1 MNSVHSIESLA
12 AGDAQHKLFQTL
24 GPTLMISM
32 AYIDLGKWLV
42 AVDAGSRFG
51 YDLVLLVLFFDFSAI
66 LFQYLS
72 TCIGMVTGKNLA
84 EICCLEYSKVIC
96 VVLGLQ
102 AWLSLLTSELTMIA
116 GMAVGF
122 NLVFEHDNLITAICF
137 ASVVV
142 NLLPYTLSRLDKVAG
157 ICNACI
163 AGFTLLC
170 FVLGLL
176 ISHPHT
182 PVNMNAMF
190 PKLSGESAY
199 SLMALLGAN
208 IIVHNFYTHSAFV
221 QVQRRSSHTLGS
233 LFHDH
238 LFSILF
244 IFTGIYLVN
253 YILLSSAADESSE
266 TVVMNFQDA
275 TELMHQIFTNPAG
288 PIVLLVILLFSSH
301 IISLTCIVSGDVI
314 SENFFGVKLPLS
326 AHHLLP
332 KGLAMVLSIY
342 FAKVAGP
349 EGIYQLLIMC
359 PVIQAMLL
367 PSSIIPILRV
377 SSSRLL
383 MGRYRIALCIEIFAF
398 LAFLLVVF
406 TNIIFTAEIMFG
418 TSTWTNNLKGDTGSP
433 AILPYSVVVLISCA
447 SIGFTLLLAVTPLK
461 SASSEAQTHL
471 SSMHS
476 QRGALGTTQRE
487 ATSLE
492 KIEHEEVQS
501 CSVGAVLMGSSEG
514 NKKSV
519 HLRRTLSG

>member
-1 MNSVHSIESLA
+1 
-12 AGDAQHKLFQTL
+12 
-24 GPTLMISM
+24 
-32 AYIDLGKWLV
+32 
-42 AVDAGSRFG
+42 
-51 YDLVLLVLFFDFSAI
+51 
-66 LFQYLS
+66 
-72 TCIGMVTGKNLA
+72 
-84 EICCLEYSKVIC
+84 
-96 VVLGLQ
+96 
-102 AWLSLLTSELTMIA
+102 MIA

-301 IISLTCIVSGDVI
+301 IISLTCIVSGEVI

-332 KGLAMVLSIY
+332 KGLAMVLNIY

-461 SASSEAQTHL
+461 SASNEAQTHL

-487 ATSLE
+487 ATSL
-492 KIEHEEVQS
+492 KKFEHEEVQS

-514 NKKSV
+514 HKKSV

>member
-24 GPTLMISM
+24 GPTLLISM

-51 YDLVLLVLFFDFSAI
+51 YDLVLLVLFFNFSAI

-142 NLLPYTLSRLDKVAG
+142 NLLPYTLSRL
-157 ICNACI
+157 
-163 AGFTLLC
+163 
-170 FVLGLL
+170 
-176 ISHPHT
+176 
-182 PVNMNAMF
+182 
-190 PKLSGESAY
+190 
-199 SLMALLGAN
+199 
-208 IIVHNFYTHSAFV
+208 
-221 QVQRRSSHTLGS
+221 VQRRSSHTLGS

-301 IISLTCIVSGDVI
+301 IISLTCIVSGEVI

-332 KGLAMVLSIY
+332 KGLAMVLNIY

-461 SASSEAQTHL
+461 SASNEAQTHL

-487 ATSLE
+487 ATSL
-492 KIEHEEVQS
+492 KKFEHEEVQS

-514 NKKSV
+514 HKKSV

>member
-1 MNSVHSIESLA
+1 MIFVGLREDAFLGLHLAPVVTAEKGFFWGFITTLYLEEDSVARALIISIRGIHLSGL
-12 AGDAQHKLFQTL
+12 
-24 GPTLMISM
+24 
-32 AYIDLGKWLV
+32 WLV
-42 AVDAGSRFG
+42 AVDAGSRITLKIYSYFLTITSSFG
-51 YDLVLLVLFFDFSAI
+51 DINLILYFYMTDRSAAWNTV
-66 LFQYLS
+66 S
-72 TCIGMVTGKNLA
+72 TH
-84 EICCLEYSKVIC
+84 YS
-96 VVLGLQ
+96 LPEH
-102 AWLSLLTSELTMIA
+102 AIA

-288 PIVLLVILLFSSH
+288 PIRT
-301 IISLTCIVSGDVI
+301 SL
-314 SENFFGVKLPLS
+314 
-326 AHHLLP
+326 
-332 KGLAMVLSIY
+332 
-342 FAKVAGP
+342 VAGP
-349 EGIYQLLIMC
+349 EGIYH
-359 PVIQAMLL
+359 
-367 PSSIIPILRV
+367 
-377 SSSRLL
+377 
-383 MGRYRIALCIEIFAF
+383 
-398 LAFLLVVF
+398 
-406 TNIIFTAEIMFG
+406 
-418 TSTWTNNLKGDTGSP
+418 P
-433 AILPYSVVVLISCA
+433 AILPYS
-447 SIGFTLLLAVTPLK
+447 
-461 SASSEAQTHL
+461 THL
-471 SSMHS
+471 SMKNPSAENFIWIIVQMKKLRGPLLMLPQMKKVCVPILSMIRVS
-476 QRGALGTTQRE
+476 IGVYMCIYVTILYAMELK
-487 ATSLE
+487 L
-492 KIEHEEVQS
+492 IEIEGIVKFG
-501 CSVGAVLMGSSEG
+501 VGITIHHFLLLMIIS
-514 NKKSV
+514 
-519 HLRRTLSG
+519 